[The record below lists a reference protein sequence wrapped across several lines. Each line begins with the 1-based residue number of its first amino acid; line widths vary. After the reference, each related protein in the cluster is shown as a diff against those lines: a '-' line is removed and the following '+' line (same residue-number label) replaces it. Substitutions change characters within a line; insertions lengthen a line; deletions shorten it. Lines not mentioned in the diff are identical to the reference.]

1 MQDRSS
7 HSSSVSAEPLYLYQ
21 LINELI
27 NEIYQSGLILKL
39 DANSIVNN
47 EVDIIENFNAI
58 GFYPH
63 CTRNVPAN

>member
-1 MQDRSS
+1 MV
-7 HSSSVSAEPLYLYQ
+7 SVNRVSVNRGGPQ

-39 DANSIVNN
+39 DADSIVNN